1 MKPILSMIDKARA
14 MKGSEAFEF
23 LISKASD
30 EKLKNMLSIM
40 DPKARA
46 TSEQKLMQLAYELFE
61 HLTVLDD
68 AAAHVG
74 YVKGLIF
81 SEVFRMYGEEYC
93 VEKQGEGSY
102 DNAAFYS
109 YVAGVVKYRKGLRAG
124 VDFVDESAGT
134 AGSDAADGS
143 GCIIA

>member
-1 MKPILSMIDKARA
+1 M
-14 MKGSEAFEF
+14 
-23 LISKASD
+23 ISKASD
-30 EKLKNMLSIM
+30 EKLKNMLAIM

-81 SEVFRMYGEEYC
+81 SEMFRMYGEDYC
-93 VEKQGEGSY
+93 VEKHGEGSY
-102 DNAAFYS
+102 DNAAFHS
-109 YVAGVVKYRKGLRAG
+109 YVSGVVKYRKGLRVG
-124 VDFVDESAGT
+124 VDVVDESSSAAGC
-134 AGSDAADGS
+134 AGSDAADAS